1 MDSKLKRLLYG
12 DYAERAM
19 ILLDAD
25 STLISSILEMV
36 EKCKKKKYTYD
47 QLEELKALNYAY
59 DNAIQDL
66 KSETIPFTEKVN
78 ILKTDGVN
86 FIHKLLVP
94 LRKQRR
100 RKACPVPGCK
110 SIALLQL
117 HNHLKHVHHFNDEE
131 RKHWQTVAR
140 LNKLGINTIA
150 KESQSFQDEARRGTV
165 RE

>member
-66 KSETIPFTEKVN
+66 KSETIPFY
-78 ILKTDGVN
+78 
-86 FIHKLLVP
+86 
-94 LRKQRR
+94 
-100 RKACPVPGCK
+100 
-110 SIALLQL
+110 
-117 HNHLKHVHHFNDEE
+117 
-131 RKHWQTVAR
+131 
-140 LNKLGINTIA
+140 
-150 KESQSFQDEARRGTV
+150 
-165 RE
+165 